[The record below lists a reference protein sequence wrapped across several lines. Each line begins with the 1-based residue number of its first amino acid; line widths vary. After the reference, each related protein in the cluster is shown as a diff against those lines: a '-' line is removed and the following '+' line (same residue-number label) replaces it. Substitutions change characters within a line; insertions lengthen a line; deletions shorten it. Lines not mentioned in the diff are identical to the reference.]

1 MKKLSLLVA
10 LIAIILGGCTKNY
23 YGGDAT
29 NPPYRVDG
37 ITDFTV
43 SEDNPRF
50 FMDVQLVYMNNEQ
63 ENVTVTVEDLPAGLY
78 ANYQNNSG
86 IPSFYSRI
94 DFYDSSAAPGT
105 YNVKVVTN
113 GSVSGRRTYPF
124 KITVNPIADCK
135 NDLTGSYSAQ
145 NFCAV
150 GVSNFTETVAA
161 SPTVA
166 RRILINNFE
175 NAGFQ
180 IYANL
185 SCNTQSITIP
195 SQTVNGAT
203 YSGSGY
209 FYTNTSG
216 DKTLY
221 IYYNKVYSGGG
232 SVSCN
237 LTLEN

>member
-10 LIAIILGGCTKNY
+10 LIAVILGGCTKNY
-23 YGGDAT
+23 YGDDLT

-37 ITDFTV
+37 ITDFSV

-78 ANYQNNSG
+78 ASYQNNSG
-86 IPSFYSRI
+86 IPSFYTRV
-94 DFYDSSAAPGT
+94 DFYDSSATPGT

-113 GSVSGRRTYPF
+113 GSISGRRTYPF
-124 KITVNPIADCK
+124 KITVNPVADCK
-135 NDLTGSYSAQ
+135 NDLSGSYSAQ

-150 GVSNFTETVAA
+150 GSSSFTQTVTA
-161 SPTVA
+161 SPTVS

-185 SCNTQSITIP
+185 NCNTASI
-195 SQTVNGAT
+195 
-203 YSGSGY
+203 
-209 FYTNTSG
+209 
-216 DKTLY
+216 
-221 IYYNKVYSGGG
+221 
-232 SVSCN
+232 
-237 LTLEN
+237 